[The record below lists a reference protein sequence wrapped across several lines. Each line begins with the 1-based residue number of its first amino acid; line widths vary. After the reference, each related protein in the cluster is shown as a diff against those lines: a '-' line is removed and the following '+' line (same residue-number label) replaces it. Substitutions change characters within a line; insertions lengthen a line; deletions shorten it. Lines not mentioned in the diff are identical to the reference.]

1 MKDDKL
7 KDQNRKEDNFSKGTN
22 FSKGR
27 SIVYSIALAMAVCL
41 LTGLAITF
49 NVKRIEA
56 KRTSIA
62 IEAVQDL
69 YQFSKVED
77 LDKNMAKLKDFTT
90 QSVYNQLTVDNEE
103 RTLNTYLK
111 FKGAPTTVN
120 VVKATSS
127 YILYTLTNENIDK
140 DRVFIFMYDFNS
152 KGQILKVRESECLD
166 FLK

>member
-1 MKDDKL
+1 MKGDKVKDDKV
-7 KDQNRKEDNFSKGTN
+7 KDQNRKEVN

-27 SIVYSIALAMAVCL
+27 GIVYSIALAMAVCL

-77 LDKNMAKLKDFTT
+77 LDKNMVKLKDYTT

-111 FKGAPTTVN
+111 FKGAPTAVN

-152 KGQILKVRESECLD
+152 KGQISKVRESECLD

>member
-1 MKDDKL
+1 MKDDKV
-7 KDQNRKEDNFSKGTN
+7 KDQKRKEVN

-27 SIVYSIALAMAVCL
+27 GIVYSIALAMAVCL

-77 LDKNMAKLKDFTT
+77 LDKNMAKLKDFT
-90 QSVYNQLTVDNEE
+90 
-103 RTLNTYLK
+103 
-111 FKGAPTTVN
+111 
-120 VVKATSS
+120 
-127 YILYTLTNENIDK
+127 
-140 DRVFIFMYDFNS
+140 
-152 KGQILKVRESECLD
+152 KVRESECLD

>member
-1 MKDDKL
+1 MKDDKV
-7 KDQNRKEDNFSKGTN
+7 KDQKRKEDSFSKGTN

-111 FKGAPTTVN
+111 FKGAPTIVN

-152 KGQILKVRESECLD
+152 KGQISKVRESECLD

>member
-1 MKDDKL
+1 MKGARVKDDKV
-7 KDQNRKEDNFSKGTN
+7 KDQNRKEVN

-27 SIVYSIALAMAVCL
+27 GIVYSIALAMAVCL

-69 YQFSKVED
+69 YQFSKV
-77 LDKNMAKLKDFTT
+77 KDFTT

-152 KGQILKVRESECLD
+152 KGQISKVRESECLD

>member
-1 MKDDKL
+1 MNK
-7 KDQNRKEDNFSKGTN
+7 QSKTMRLTLMGL
-22 FSKGR
+22 FAA
-27 SIVYSIALAMAVCL
+27 VLLLMAYTPL
-41 LTGLAITF
+41 GYLNIGPLAITF

-77 LDKNMAKLKDFTT
+77 LDKNMVKLKDFTT
-90 QSVYNQLTVDNEE
+90 QSVYNQLTVDYEE

-152 KGQILKVRESECLD
+152 KGQISKVRESECLD